1 MLLRLHVLQ
10 FSPDFSL
17 GDPWS
22 PFLLSRIN
30 CVLDLALRAAVLT
43 CEHAGILLV
52 TLTITFSAHIQVY
65 LTLLIILFFY
75 FWLVTCS
82 LA

>member
-1 MLLRLHVLQ
+1 MLARLHVLH
-10 FSPDFSL
+10 FSRDFSL

-30 CVLDLALRAAVLT
+30 CVLDLALRVAVLT
-43 CEHAGILLV
+43 CEHDGILLL

-65 LTLLIILFFY
+65 LTNLVFLL
-75 FWLVTCS
+75 LVG
-82 LA
+82 